1 MSSSSI
7 GRQCRVSG
15 YPITLVD
22 LASTPC
28 VVVGGGVVASRKV
41 TALREAGAR
50 PVVISPALCES
61 LRRQVEQGEIDAIQ
75 RHYQAG
81 DLAGVRLV
89 IAATDDPATNE
100 AVWHEAQDTGCLVNV
115 VDDPPRCN
123 FYVPATVRRGALT
136 LAIST
141 GGKSPLLARRIRKLL
156 EEQYD
161 TAYEAY
167 LELLGELRPR
177 VQDQVAELDRRK
189 ALWEALLDS
198 DVLDL
203 IRAGQTQAARQRA
216 ETILEAFC

>member
-1 MSSSSI
+1 M
-7 GRQCRVSG
+7 SG

-22 LASTPC
+22 LANTPC
-28 VVVGGGVVASRKV
+28 VVVGGGGVAARKV
-41 TALREAGAR
+41 AALREAGAR
-50 PVVISPALCES
+50 PVVISPVLCES
-61 LRRQVEQGEIDAIQ
+61 LRRQVDEGHVDAIQ
-75 RHYQAG
+75 RHYEAG

-89 IAATDDPATNE
+89 IAATDDPPTNE
-100 AVWHEAQDTGCLVNV
+100 AVWREAQDAGCLVNV

-136 LAIST
+136 LAVST
-141 GGKSPLLARRIRKLL
+141 SGKSPLLARRIRKML

-167 LELLGELRPR
+167 VELLGELRPR
-177 VQDQVAELDRRK
+177 VQEQVAELDRRK

-203 IRAGQTQAARQRA
+203 LRAGQTQAARQHA
-216 ETILEAFC
+216 ETILETFR